1 MAARC
6 AGQRLAPG
14 CGSAAAQGVSGP
26 WRCVRLREGARA
38 GTDFAQELPCL
49 PSCTAGLLHVCTQTC
64 CTPRVRPAHH
74 APERARGAAAATRL
88 HPAASCVRAQ
98 VPSQRARA
106 GARSR
111 RARVPLAPRAA
122 RGASLRCAARASCGG
137 SLGGSGD
144 EVQGTRAWSRSSRT
158 ARATAVASELVAA
171 EVTKDWKRARARAA
185 PWSGTR
191 ARHRSGTWALNVP
204 WQRGGLCA
212 GRGGAL
218 SSQPRTV
225 HSVDSAFSGLC
236 SRALDPR
243 LCRPVPRSNYQAQT
257 APQPS
262 TGLRLCNDVEGL
274 VSKSVNRDWRRGALD
289 IPAPARACADNARRA
304 GSWCW
309 CG

>member
-38 GTDFAQELPCL
+38 GTDFAQELPCPAGL
-49 PSCTAGLLHVCTQTC
+49 QDCLGLLHVCTQTC
-64 CTPRVRPAHH
+64 CTQRVRPAHH

-171 EVTKDWKRARARAA
+171 EVSKDCDALEEGASAGGAVVGHSGATSKRDVGFECAVA
-185 PWSGTR
+185 
-191 ARHRSGTWALNVP
+191 
-204 WQRGGLCA
+204 A
-212 GRGGAL
+212 GRL
-218 SSQPRTV
+218 VR
-225 HSVDSAFSGLC
+225 
-236 SRALDPR
+236 RA
-243 LCRPVPRSNYQAQT
+243 
-257 APQPS
+257 
-262 TGLRLCNDVEGL
+262 
-274 VSKSVNRDWRRGALD
+274 RRGAFEPTADCTLGRQR
-289 IPAPARACADNARRA
+289 IFRALFSGPRPSALPA
-304 GSWCW
+304 GSEVKL
-309 CG
+309 